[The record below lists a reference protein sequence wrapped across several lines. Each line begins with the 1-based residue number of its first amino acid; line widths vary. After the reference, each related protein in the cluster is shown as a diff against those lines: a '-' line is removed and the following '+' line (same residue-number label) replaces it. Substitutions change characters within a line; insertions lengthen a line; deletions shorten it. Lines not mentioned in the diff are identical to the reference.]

1 MGIGVAVSLLSD
13 PESETSRILRAHL
26 VRPRVERLKELLAAE
41 TAAGRLSPDLDVDV
55 VLDFVLGSAYS
66 HVARY
71 GSLGDD
77 WPRRVHRT
85 LTGVLEAHRP

>member
-1 MGIGVAVSLLSD
+1 M
-13 PESETSRILRAHL
+13 
-26 VRPRVERLKELLAAE
+26 ERLKELLAAE